1 MHETEPPEFYPRNI
15 EPEEGLIAATDGLR
29 ARCPVARG
37 GANLWYLLRHG
48 DVTRVLHD
56 HETFSNAV
64 SAHPAVPNGMDPP
77 EHTAYRS
84 AVEPLFGPKYV
95 GPFEPV
101 CRGLAAGLLGGVSGA
116 VEVMEELAWPFAAQ
130 SQCAFLGWPACLA
143 GVLADWTRRNQ
154 AAIRAED
161 RSAVGALAA
170 EFDAI
175 VADILRDVRRTGD
188 GGVMPEIL
196 AARVDDRPLNDG
208 ELASLLRNWTVGE
221 IGTIAASIGILLH
234 AMAAH
239 PELQSRLRR
248 QPGTLPPAIDEILR
262 LNGPLLTNRRRATR
276 DTEISGCPVR
286 AGDEVTVLW
295 IAANRD
301 EDAFPDAHAL
311 LPGRDARA
319 NLLYG
324 AGIHV
329 CPGAPLAR
337 LEMRVFLE
345 EAFARFSEIGPVP
358 GYPPVNARYP
368 AGGYE
373 RVHLR
378 LDWWAGVAVN
388 P

>member
-1 MHETEPPEFYPRNI
+1 MHDAEPPEFNLRKI
-15 EPEEGLIAATDGLR
+15 DPEEGLIAATDALR

-37 GANLWYLLRHG
+37 GASRWYLLRHG

-56 HETFSNAV
+56 HETFSNTV

-77 EHTAYRS
+77 EHTAYRRE
-84 AVEPLFGPKYV
+84 VEPLFGPKYV
-95 GPFEPV
+95 APFEPF
-101 CRGLAAGLLGGVSGA
+101 CRSLAAALLGGVSGA
-116 VEVMEELAWPFAAQ
+116 VEAMEELAWPFAAE

-143 GVLADWTRRNQ
+143 AVLADWTRRNQ

-161 RSAVGALAA
+161 RPAIDALAA

-175 VADILRDVRRTGD
+175 VGDILRDVRRTGG
-188 GGVMPEIL
+188 GGVMAEIL
-196 AARVDDRPLNDG
+196 AARVNGRPLNDE

-221 IGTIAASIGILLH
+221 IGTIAASIGILLQ
-234 AMAAH
+234 AMAAY

-248 QPGTLPPAIDEILR
+248 QPGTLPSAIDEILR
-262 LNGPLLTNRRRATR
+262 LNGPLLTNRRRATK
-276 DTEISGCPVR
+276 DTEIAGCPVR

-301 EDAFPDAHAL
+301 EAAFPDAHAL
-311 LPGRDARA
+311 LPERDARA

-345 EAFARFSEIGPVP
+345 EALARFVDIGPIP
-358 GYPPVNARYP
+358 GKPPVNARYP
-368 AGGYE
+368 AGGYD

-378 LDWWAGVAVN
+378 LD
-388 P
+388 